1 MNGDQL
7 NLPSAPLQPSGIGAE
22 HVRQAETPIVACLGR
37 NDSDAAVGI
46 CRQLYAS
53 VAGRY
58 CMAALG
64 DAALSNQVLLD
75 AWARL
80 ADDLR
85 TADLARTMRSV
96 VLGLVR
102 RRCAYVLETQ
112 ELPLAMRPGAS
123 GVETRGARSVSQRAR
138 SVLVRLQPSD
148 RETLILRY
156 VCDLSYAEV
165 GTIWGI
171 AESEARLR
179 VSNALATATRL
190 SDNEVPNHG

>member
-1 MNGDQL
+1 MNGNQL
-7 NLPSAPLQPSGIGAE
+7 NPPSAPLQPSGIDAE
-22 HVRQAETPIVACLGR
+22 DVRQAETPIVACLSR
-37 NDSDAAVGI
+37 NDPDAAVEI
-46 CRQLYAS
+46 CRQLYAFI
-53 VAGRY
+53 AGRY

-64 DAALSNQVLLD
+64 DAALSNRVLLD
-75 AWARL
+75 TWVRL
-80 ADDLR
+80 ADELR
-85 TADLARTMRSV
+85 TADHARTMRST

-112 ELPLAMRPGAS
+112 KPPLAMPPAGTGA
-123 GVETRGARSVSQRAR
+123 EMRGSAAQCAR
-138 SVLVRLQPSD
+138 SVLARLQPSD

-156 VCDLSYAEV
+156 VCDLTYAEV

-190 SDNEVPNHG
+190 SDSEVLGHG